1 MNEIR
6 NSGNDE
12 RDSSR
17 STLPD
22 LHDVHYPEGD
32 LKAWSVVLGAWC
44 AVAPAMGLLDSL
56 GTLHAWTSTHQ
67 LKDYSESSI
76 GLIYGVY
83 TFFLFLGGAQFGI
96 ILHRPLYVVVPGS
109 VGKVLFLGFLSLS
122 EAPRHIQCPRWDIS
136 KHPFYSAGSGSWVL
150 VQYTTCVGDR
160 RGPHSGRRWR
170 MHIPPGDPF
179 HGSSGWVHLVDL
191 NHRFDLGI
199 FVHDRMLHG
208 TNQTAPNQGKC
219 LLGFQGCG
227 RYQVRVCFSGCL
239 PRRVCRTYLTSYA
252 LDAGFDEQMSY
263 AVLVFLNLDP
273 IFSQF
278 LPACLPI
285 ELADST

>member
-76 GLIYGVY
+76 GLIYGGLYFIDHY
-83 TFFLFLGGAQFGI
+83 TSSFQARLGKCC
-96 ILHRPLYVVVPGS
+96 S
-109 VGKVLFLGFLSLS
+109 W
-122 EAPRHIQCPRWDIS
+122 CPRWDIS